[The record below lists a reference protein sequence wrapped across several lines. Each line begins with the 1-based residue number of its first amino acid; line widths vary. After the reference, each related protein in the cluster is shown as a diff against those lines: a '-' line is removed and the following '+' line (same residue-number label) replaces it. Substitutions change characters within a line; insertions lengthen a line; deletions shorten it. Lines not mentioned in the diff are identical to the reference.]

1 MRKEACNSIVAI
13 CTLNAN
19 SIDIKEGA
27 VALAIIGR
35 TLCKYILKNK
45 SIYLSVCKHL
55 TLGK

>member
-1 MRKEACNSIVAI
+1 MRKEARNSIVAI

-27 VALAIIGR
+27 VALAIIDR

-45 SIYLSVCKHL
+45 SIYLACL
-55 TLGK
+55 QIFNTW